1 MRNITLIFLLMSSLA
16 SFGQLKA
23 YSDTCYIG
31 LTRTKETFTI
41 PEVQAEYIGGFKKMF
56 DYINQ
61 NVTYKVVLTQSEF
74 DIFKTPVAQWTID
87 ETGTVIDVK
96 IIKSSNISKI
106 DNLYLAAIENM
117 PKWKPAEKFDKTKT
131 RQEFRFPLK
140 ICFK

>member
-1 MRNITLIFLLMSSLA
+1 MRNIILTYLLISGLT

-23 YSDTCYIG
+23 YSDTCSIG
-31 LTRTKETFTI
+31 LERTKETFTI
-41 PEVQAEYIGGFKKMF
+41 PEVQAEYVGGLKKMF

-61 NVTYKVVLTQSEF
+61 NVTSKIVLTQSEV
-74 DIFKTPVAQWTID
+74 DIFKTPVAQWSID
-87 ETGTVIDVK
+87 ETGTVIAAK

-106 DNLYLAAIENM
+106 DNLYLSAIKNM

-131 RQEFRFPLK
+131 RQEFRLPLK